1 MLGKVIPWLL
11 KLSYWLLKLFF
22 FLTAHA
28 LLMTDCSG
36 SPTDWLLTPF
46 YSFSFSSA
54 YWLLIVF
61 YWLTALSYLLT
72 ARARRLSECSR
83 SSAESLWMTRFTAS
97 GGQEQPVFHREV
109 QTCGCARRPRVHC
122 LVRDPEVSAVPP
134 LFIFFFLFN
143 KQWTVQTAG
152 IWTWKKILKRRIHH
166 NLSRRLTTCCQVLG
180 HTTCRN
186 KDKACIYMDALLF
199 GC

>member
-1 MLGKVIPWLL
+1 MFWKQKWLQPRFKSIHRPCYPNMLGKVIPWLL
-11 KLSYWLLKLFF
+11 KLSYWLLELFF

-97 GGQEQPVFHREV
+97 GGQEQPVFHRVV

-134 LFIFFFLFN
+134 LFIFFFSYLTNSERFKQLEFGHEN
-143 KQWTVQTAG
+143 K
-152 IWTWKKILKRRIHH
+152 
-166 NLSRRLTTCCQVLG
+166 
-180 HTTCRN
+180 
-186 KDKACIYMDALLF
+186 F
-199 GC
+199 